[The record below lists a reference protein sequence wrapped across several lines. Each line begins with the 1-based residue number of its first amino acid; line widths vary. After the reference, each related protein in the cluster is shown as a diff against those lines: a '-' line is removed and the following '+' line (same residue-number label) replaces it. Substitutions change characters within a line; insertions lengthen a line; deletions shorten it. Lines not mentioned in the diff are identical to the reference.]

1 MMSVGRAARSLPA
14 DRAAEHTGRSRRRRG
29 FRPASRRRHADAAR
43 SILAAVAIGGNV
55 LVYSALDDKTEVL
68 QVTRDVPAGEMITA
82 ADLRIVEVDVDPS
95 VPTVS
100 PADIGRCRQPLRA
113 CPHRRRDADRRR
125 ARAADASRHHRSG
138 RGRGRDPA
146 DATSRRASRTLAS
159 DAHRG
164 VGRRRRPSSS
174 PKVESSPT
182 GRGDGSDEPIALSV
196 EVRQDDAATIAAASE
211 VRVALLDPGT
221 DPAVEGGA

>member
-1 MMSVGRAARSLPA
+1 MLLG
-14 DRAAEHTGRSRRRRG
+14 
-29 FRPASRRRHADAAR
+29 

-55 LVYSALDDKTEVL
+55 LVYSGLDDKTEVL

-100 PADIGRCRQPLRA
+100 PADIGAVVNRYARVHIASGTLIVDVLVQPNPLVTTGQGVVAVEIRPTRLPA
-113 CPHRRRDADRRR
+113 GMRERSRVMLIVVSADGTPEFVTEGRVV
-125 ARAADASRHHRSG
+125 ADG
-138 RGRGRDPA
+138 
-146 DATSRRASRTLAS
+146 TQ
-159 DAHRG
+159 
-164 VGRRRRPSSS
+164 
-174 PKVESSPT
+174 
-182 GRGDGSDEPIALSV
+182 DGSDEPIALSV